1 MVIQLIRLI
10 LIFNLIIL
18 KILKK
23 LTNNQNL
30 HSQTENEE
38 TRWEVYTNENG
49 LEDIEFPFPALYQ
62 KNCRMMKS

>member
-18 KILKK
+18 KIFKK

-30 HSQTENEE
+30 RSQTENEE
-38 TRWEVYTNENG
+38 TRGEVYPNENG
-49 LEDIEFPFPALYQ
+49 SEDIEFPFPALYQ